1 MRPKLSTGLLLGSV
15 AATSLVLAGCAS
27 PGGSPAADGD
37 LLQVVAS
44 TNVYG
49 DIASRVG
56 GDLVEVTSI
65 ITGQTQD
72 PHSYEASARDQL
84 ALAKADLVIE
94 NGGGYDPFID
104 TLLAGIGTSEPVVVN
119 ASEES
124 GLLDGDDVHAE
135 DEGAAAD
142 DRAEDEG
149 AAADD
154 RAEDEG
160 DHSADDDA
168 HAHVEGF
175 NEHVWFSF
183 HAMENVAKALADEF
197 GELDPAN
204 EATYAENYES
214 FVSDVAALEERSAEL
229 RTAAD
234 GGGVAVTEP
243 VPVYLLE
250 EIGLVNLTPDAF
262 SEAFEAGADVPPAAL
277 QETLA
282 LFPAGSVTLLAYN
295 EQTTGPETEQV
306 RGAAEDA
313 GVAVVSFSETMP
325 EDGDYIGWMTDNLAA
340 LSDALD

>member
-1 MRPKLSTGLLLGSV
+1 MRTKLSTGLLLGSV

-27 PGGSPAADGD
+27 PGGSPAADEVD
-37 LLQVVAS
+37 RLRVVAS

-49 DIASRVG
+49 DVASRIG

-104 TLLAGIGTSEPVVVN
+104 TLLAGITTSEPVVVN

-124 GLLDGDDVHAE
+124 GLLDDGDDERTGGDDANAEEDGDDHA
-135 DEGAAAD
+135 
-142 DRAEDEG
+142 
-149 AAADD
+149 
-154 RAEDEG
+154 
-160 DHSADDDA
+160 ADDDA

-175 NEHVWFSF
+175 NEHVWYSF
-183 HAMENVAKALADEF
+183 HAMENLAKALADEF
-197 GELDPAN
+197 AELDPAN
-204 EATYAENYES
+204 ESVYAANFES
-214 FVSDVAALEERSAEL
+214 FAGDLAALEERAAEL
-229 RTAAD
+229 RAVAD

-250 EIGLVNLTPDAF
+250 EVGLVNLTPDAF
-262 SEAFEAGADVPPAAL
+262 SEAFEEGADVPPAAL

-282 LFPAGSVTLLAYN
+282 LFPAGTVTLLAYN

-325 EDGDYIGWMTDNLAA
+325 EDGGYIDWMTDNL
-340 LSDALD
+340 DALTEALG

>member
-27 PGGSPAADGD
+27 PSDSPAAGGD
-37 LLQVVAS
+37 LLRVVAS

-56 GDLVEVTSI
+56 GDLVDVTSI

-104 TLLAGIGTSEPVVVN
+104 TLLAGITTSEPVVVN
-119 ASEES
+119 ASEVS
-124 GLLDGDDVHAE
+124 GLLDGADEHADDEAAGDDH
-135 DEGAAAD
+135 AAD
-142 DRAEDEG
+142 ENGTDENG
-149 AAADD
+149 T
-154 RAEDEG
+154 
-160 DHSADDDA
+160 DDDA
-168 HAHVEGF
+168 HIEGF
-175 NEHVWFSF
+175 NEHVWYSF
-183 HAMENVAKALADEF
+183 HGMESLAEALAAEF
-197 GELDPAN
+197 GALDPAN
-204 EATYAENYES
+204 EAVYVDNFEAFIGEL
-214 FVSDVAALEERSAEL
+214 AGLEERAAEL
-229 RTAAD
+229 RTSVE
-234 GGGVAVTEP
+234 GTGVAVTEP
-243 VPVYLLE
+243 VPVYLLD

-262 SEAFEAGADVPPAAL
+262 SEAFEQGADVPPAAL
-277 QETLA
+277 RETLE
-282 LFPAGSVTLLAYN
+282 LFSAGSVSLLAYN

-325 EDGDYIGWMTDNLAA
+325 EDGDYIGWMTDNLDS
-340 LSDALD
+340 LSQAIG